1 MGDLANNA
9 IAGYED
15 CVKPGHPAFP
25 KELTDLMDGYA
36 GVFGATSTNYLT
48 FVQSDS
54 IAPELFKKAAEK
66 FHSIDPDAI
75 KEALETMGPT
85 TLFGVYQFSYT
96 PTNHVA
102 IVGDYGPAVCNLS
115 PLADGPY
122 RQPVIAS

>member
-1 MGDLANNA
+1 NA

-15 CVKPGHPAFP
+15 CVKPADPAVR
-25 KELTDLMDGYA
+25 KERTELVDGYA
-36 GVFGATSTNYLT
+36 GVFGAAGINCLTS
-48 FVQSDS
+48 VQSDS

-66 FHSIDPDAI
+66 FHSSDPDAI
-75 KEALETMGPT
+75 KEALETMSPS